1 MQEAVYM
8 YIIIYICLRVIIS
21 VSRELK
27 QLSKVDS
34 GVMIRLITE
43 AEERLT
49 GKLKEGTCTSKPEV
63 EEK

>member
-1 MQEAVYM
+1 M
-8 YIIIYICLRVIIS
+8 YIYIYMHIS
-21 VSRELK
+21 IGMCH
-27 QLSKVDS
+27 LSKVDS

-49 GKLKEGTCTSKPEV
+49 GKLKQGTCTSKPEV